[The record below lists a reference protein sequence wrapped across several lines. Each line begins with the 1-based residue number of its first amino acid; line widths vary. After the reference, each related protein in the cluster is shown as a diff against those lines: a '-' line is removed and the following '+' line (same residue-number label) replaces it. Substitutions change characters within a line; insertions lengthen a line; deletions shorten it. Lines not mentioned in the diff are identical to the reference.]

1 MNKLIYVAGHRGMVG
16 SAIVR
21 QLKAR
26 GEKNIVVRSS
36 NELDLRDRSAVNTFF
51 ENTKPDLVYLAAA
64 KVGGI
69 YANDT
74 YPAEFLFDNLAIV
87 SNVIDAAHKHKVE
100 KLLFLGSSCIYPR
113 LAPQPIS
120 EGDLL
125 TGSLEPTNEPYA
137 LAKIAGLKLCDAY
150 RKQYGCNYI
159 SAMPTNLYG
168 PGDNY
173 HPENSHV
180 LPAFI
185 RRFYEAVK
193 NDVDQVECWGSG
205 SAKREFLHVDD
216 LSTALIFLM
225 DNYNSEGWVN
235 VGTGVD
241 LSIKELA
248 ETIAEIAGY
257 KGEIVWDSSKPDGAP
272 RKLLNV
278 DKMSGLGWS
287 SKITLTDGLKSVY
300 DDYAKSRADG

>member
-1 MNKLIYVAGHRGMVG
+1 MDKLIYVAGHRGMVG
-16 SAIVR
+16 SSIVR

-26 GEKNIVVRSS
+26 GEKNIVVRTS

-87 SNVIDAAHKHKVE
+87 SNVIDAAHKHKVK

-185 RRFYEAVK
+185 RRFYEAVN
-193 NDVDQVECWGSG
+193 NDVNQVECWGSG

-257 KGEIVWDSSKPDGAP
+257 KGDIVWDSSKPDGAP

-300 DDYAKSRADG
+300 EEYAKSRADD

>member
-1 MNKLIYVAGHRGMVG
+1 MGGAGAGAG
-16 SAIVR
+16 
-21 QLKAR
+21 
-26 GEKNIVVRSS
+26 G
-36 NELDLRDRSAVNTFF
+36 
-51 ENTKPDLVYLAAA
+51 AAA
-64 KVGGI
+64 ARVGGI
-69 YANDT
+69 YANNT
-74 YPAEFLFDNLAIV
+74 YPAQFIYENLMIEA
-87 SNVIDAAHKHKVE
+87 NVIHSAYISGVK
-100 KLLFLGSSCIYPR
+100 KLLFLGSSCIYPKNSK
-113 LAPQPIS
+113 QPMI
-120 EGDLL
+120 EDMLL
-125 TGSLEPTNEPYA
+125 TGILEPTNEPYA
-137 LAKIAGLKLCDAY
+137 ISKIAGIKLCESY
-150 RKQYGCNYI
+150 NREYGTDFRSI
-159 SAMPTNLYG
+159 MPTNLYG

-193 NDVDQVECWGSG
+193 NDVNQVECWGSG

-257 KGEIVWDSSKPDGAP
+257 KGDIVWDSSKPDGAP

-300 DDYAKSRADG
+300 EEYAKSRADD

>member
-1 MNKLIYVAGHRGMVG
+1 
-16 SAIVR
+16 
-21 QLKAR
+21 
-26 GEKNIVVRSS
+26 
-36 NELDLRDRSAVNTFF
+36 
-51 ENTKPDLVYLAAA
+51 
-64 KVGGI
+64 
-69 YANDT
+69 
-74 YPAEFLFDNLAIV
+74 
-87 SNVIDAAHKHKVE
+87 
-100 KLLFLGSSCIYPR
+100 
-113 LAPQPIS
+113 
-120 EGDLL
+120 
-125 TGSLEPTNEPYA
+125 
-137 LAKIAGLKLCDAY
+137 
-150 RKQYGCNYI
+150 
-159 SAMPTNLYG
+159 
-168 PGDNY
+168 
-173 HPENSHV
+173 
-180 LPAFI
+180 
-185 RRFYEAVK
+185 
-193 NDVDQVECWGSG
+193 VECWGSG